1 MKAVTVSQKGQV
13 AIPKEIRERLP
24 IKTGDQ
30 LIFKISKGKIILEPT
45 INIPR
50 SQAWFWTEEIQQ
62 TIKKAEKNYQAGIF
76 KQYDQIDDLLG
87 DLKE

>member
-13 AIPKEIRERLP
+13 AIPKEIRERLR

-45 INIPR
+45 INVPR

-62 TIKKAEKNYQAGIF
+62 KIKKAEKNFQAGNF
-76 KQYDQIDDLLG
+76 KRYDRIDDLLG

>member
-13 AIPKEIRERLP
+13 AIPKEIRERLR

-62 TIKKAEKNYQAGIF
+62 KIKKAEKNYQAGIF

>member
-1 MKAVTVSQKGQV
+1 MKTVTVSQKGQV
-13 AIPKEIRERLP
+13 AIPKEIRERLR

-62 TIKKAEKNYQAGIF
+62 KIQKAEKNFQAGNF
-76 KQYDQIDDLLG
+76 KRYDHIDDLLG

>member
-13 AIPKEIRERLP
+13 AIPKEIRERLR

-50 SQAWFWTEEIQQ
+50 SQAWFWTEEIQKK
-62 TIKKAEKNYQAGIF
+62 IKKAEKNYQAGIF